1 MNFFLIQSLISNFNF
16 AVCCNSITTI
26 TTSKL
31 FNSLIL
37 CLFVL
42 LILIEFLKESIL
54 NYLLSLYFRLLHF
67 WLLIICFIDLMSF
80 QVLVVFYCQTYFH
93 SEFLLLQV
101 IELDLSAFT
110 KLSLKSFQLEN
121 FLGDLLVH

>member
-42 LILIEFLKESIL
+42 LILSEFLKESIL
-54 NYLLSLYFRLLHF
+54 NYLLSLYFRLLRF